1 MAGSLQAAGG
11 GARSRLKLSR
21 IKDMALRHK
30 DIITGPAR
38 AFALCLL
45 ALAALAPARAAHAQA
60 IVASVNGDPITTY
73 DVAERAK
80 LLRAIGQPSSP
91 AAALE
96 SLIESR
102 VKAGEINKYNIHL
115 PASQLGPS
123 IRYYAEKAHMT
134 DAQLEQRLAAAHVD
148 PKHVENFFGI
158 HEGFNLYARA
168 RNRAVEA
175 SRADIDAELARDKS
189 ISKERTYTLRQVVL
203 IVPPSA
209 GAAGLEAGVKKMQ
222 ALSAQFTS
230 CDQGPKIA
238 VAKGEFVVRDP
249 ITRTSSQLG
258 EQLSALL
265 DKTPLGHLTPPSR
278 DSTGIASVA
287 VCERK
292 AATSDAQRDEARDK
306 VLQRIVDKQ
315 AQELYADLRSHAV
328 IVKTGK

>member
-1 MAGSLQAAGG
+1 
-11 GARSRLKLSR
+11 
-21 IKDMALRHK
+21 MALRHRN
-30 DIITGPAR
+30 ILTGSAR
-38 AFALCLL
+38 AFALGLL
-45 ALAALAPARAAHAQA
+45 VLAALAPVWRARAQA
-60 IVASVNGDPITTY
+60 IVASINGDPVTTY

-91 AAALE
+91 SAALE

-115 PASQLGPS
+115 PSNQLGPAVH
-123 IRYYAEKAHMT
+123 YYAEKAHMS
-134 DAQLEQRLAAAHVD
+134 DAQLQQRIAAAHIE

-168 RNRAVEA
+168 RNRAVEV
-175 SRADIDAELARDKS
+175 SREDIDAELARDKS

-209 GAAGLEAGVKKMQ
+209 GVAGLQAAIKKMQ
-222 ALSAQFTS
+222 ALSARFTS
-230 CDQGPKIA
+230 CDEGAKIA
-238 VAKGEFVVRDP
+238 SAASEFVVRDP

-258 EQLSALL
+258 DQLSAIL
-265 DKTPLGHLTPPSR
+265 DKTPIGHLTPPSR

-292 AATSDAQRDEARDK
+292 AAATSAQRDEARDK
-306 VLQRIVDKQ
+306 VMERIVDKEAQ
-315 AQELYADLRSHAV
+315 ALYAELRSHAV